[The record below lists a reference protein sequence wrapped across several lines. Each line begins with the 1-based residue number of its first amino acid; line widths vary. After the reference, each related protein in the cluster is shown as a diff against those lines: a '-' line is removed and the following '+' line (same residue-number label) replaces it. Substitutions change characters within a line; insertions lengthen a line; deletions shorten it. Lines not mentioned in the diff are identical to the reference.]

1 MSFTRDDGLERAA
14 VLAQASYAQKRDAK
28 TPTQIDAEM
37 QHAQALA
44 LIEIAYSLRRIEGL
58 LAR

>member
-1 MSFTRDDGLERAA
+1 MNRDDNLRRAED
-14 VLAQASYAQKRDAK
+14 LAAPSYAQKRGGK
-28 TPTQIDAEM
+28 TPVQIDAEL

-58 LAR
+58 LRR

>member
-1 MSFTRDDGLERAA
+1 MTTHDDGLQRAA
-14 VLAQASYAQKRDAK
+14 DLARASYAQKRDGK
-28 TPTQIDAEM
+28 TPVQIDAEL

-58 LAR
+58 MRR